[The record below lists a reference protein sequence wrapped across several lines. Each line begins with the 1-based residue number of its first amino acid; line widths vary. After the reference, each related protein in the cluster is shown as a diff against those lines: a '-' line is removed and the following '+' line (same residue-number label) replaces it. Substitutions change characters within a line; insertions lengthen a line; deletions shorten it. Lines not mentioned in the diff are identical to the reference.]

1 MITAP
6 SLGELGAARSTEDGL
21 HVLSRSTHR
30 LRNLVMSSRGYAE
43 LIARGEG
50 DPTQWSL
57 WGRRIVQQ
65 LDRLES
71 MHARLDAA
79 RDDARPQRLDL
90 CWLLRSADRRSRER
104 VAEDAAA
111 VETRMDLQDGLS
123 VVGNPDALTEALAGL
138 IDNAR
143 EATVAGAAEPYLR
156 VSASQCE
163 ESGWSIVVADRGP
176 GLDGEAAERIG
187 EAFFTRKPGH
197 MGIGVY
203 LGRTLLDRHGLS
215 LDIANAR
222 EGGTEAIIR
231 QRPRPSGGDR

>member
-6 SLGELGAARSTEDGL
+6 IVEEASAARTTEDGL

-50 DPTQWSL
+50 DPTQWSV

-79 RDDARPQRLDL
+79 RGTGKPQRIDL
-90 CWLLRSADRRSRER
+90 CWLIRTADRRSRER

-123 VVGNPDALTEALAGL
+123 VVGNPEALTEALAGL

-143 EATVAGAAEPYLR
+143 EAAIAGERKPYVRVR
-156 VSASQCE
+156 VSQCKD
-163 ESGWSIVVADRGP
+163 SGWSIAVADCGS

-203 LGRTLLDRHGLS
+203 LGRTLLERHGLS